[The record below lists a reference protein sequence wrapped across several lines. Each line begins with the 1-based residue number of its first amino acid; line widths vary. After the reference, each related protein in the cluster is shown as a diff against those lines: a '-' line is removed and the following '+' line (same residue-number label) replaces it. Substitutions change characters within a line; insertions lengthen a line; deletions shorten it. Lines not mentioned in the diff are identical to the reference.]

1 MVENFNF
8 EKLAGA
14 DQVACHLNVGFGW
27 RGFPAWVIVC
37 EHNGVGGGHNG
48 QPEHFA
54 GVYQNRILRADAN
67 QIMPFDAAAGI
78 EHEHNEAF
86 TLGVDRCFILQLMVL
101 VLNCV
106 SCFASGSS
114 QSPVAMVARKSNRRV
129 DFALFLL

>member
-1 MVENFNF
+1 MVRIAQNDMVEHFNF
-8 EKLAGA
+8 EKLSGA
-14 DQVACHLNVGFGW
+14 YQVACHLNVSFRW

-67 QIMPFDAAAGI
+67 QIMAFNPAAGI

-86 TLGVDRCFILQLMVL
+86 TLGVEIRMRG
-101 VLNCV
+101 N
-106 SCFASGSS
+106 
-114 QSPVAMVARKSNRRV
+114 M
-129 DFALFLL
+129 